1 MTSITQRSM
10 TDRETPVA
18 LNPLTTR
25 IKWSGLLLLPPLTTT
40 RECHAA
46 AARVNPEM
54 WTCPRNR
61 SQVAAPPR
69 KSHVPGDRALVQ
81 EARDGQGVGGALG
94 HVQGL
99 TALGKVI
106 LCVCQAIKDLLLEET
121 LHLKFIH
128 GCLNDALFL
137 VTGQEEDPGQG
148 HGEDPGH
155 VPVEERVPGQG
166 REVAHL
172 LMELDSM

>member
-1 MTSITQRSM
+1 
-10 TDRETPVA
+10 
-18 LNPLTTR
+18 
-25 IKWSGLLLLPPLTTT
+25 
-40 RECHAA
+40 
-46 AARVNPEM
+46 M

-99 TALGKVI
+99 TALG
-106 LCVCQAIKDLLLEET
+106 
-121 LHLKFIH
+121 
-128 GCLNDALFL
+128 
-137 VTGQEEDPGQG
+137 QEEDPGQG

-155 VPVEERVPGQG
+155 VPVEEHVPGQG